1 MTLAYCQPANHC
13 LLLLMTDSYFLR
25 VRLIAESGHCWMP
38 DCSACRRNFN
48 RSINGIHLQV
58 CSFYMAM
65 SEYTNIMFTQLTWCS
80 YPLLFFNS
88 LTHMSTTLCEV
99 LWWNHSRS
107 VTKNLTPYRFNS
119 AGWGLDGQNGEI
131 HSFPTMYNTW
141 GCLLGRN
148 GSKQWFSPKKWS
160 KNSFFEYHDSGSS
173 NFGLGWDPKF

>member
-1 MTLAYCQPANHC
+1 MWLWLMRIPREQARNLRRCALKAAKLQHAKLKTLHTWLIPMRKAECGKIEDRPS
-13 LLLLMTDSYFLR
+13 LKSITLSLWLM
-25 VRLIAESGHCWMP
+25 
-38 DCSACRRNFN
+38 
-48 RSINGIHLQV
+48 
-58 CSFYMAM
+58 
-65 SEYTNIMFTQLTWCS
+65 
-80 YPLLFFNS
+80 
-88 LTHMSTTLCEV
+88 TLCEV

-119 AGWGLDGQNGEI
+119 AGWGLDGQNAEI

>member
-1 MTLAYCQPANHC
+1 MW
-13 LLLLMTDSYFLR
+13 
-25 VRLIAESGHCWMP
+25 VRDPTMDHFFCFFIK
-38 DCSACRRNFN
+38 F
-48 RSINGIHLQV
+48 INGLWRRPSRLWREGCFLLKLGNNYHRLQQT
-58 CSFYMAM
+58 A
-65 SEYTNIMFTQLTWCS
+65 TNC
-80 YPLLFFNS
+80 
-88 LTHMSTTLCEV
+88 HMTLCEV

-119 AGWGLDGQNGEI
+119 AGWGLDGQNAEI